1 MFGRINRITDKLT
14 ICSILDANMHTKNDI
29 LSAVFVTSKNTIYEA
44 VHVLSKV
51 TTGKEI
57 CYTFTNSDSRYMSPV
72 VSCSLEDIK
81 YVEVL

>member
-1 MFGRINRITDKLT
+1 MLRTISRITDGST

-29 LSAVFVTSKNTIYEA
+29 LSAVFVISKNTIYEA

-51 TTGKEI
+51 TADKEI

-72 VSCSLEDIK
+72 VSCVLEDIK
-81 YVEVL
+81 YVEVI